1 MVRLRPS
8 LIGYEPERAHVFQV
22 EALRRLEA
30 EPGIVSASPAAYP
43 AMWSDNTIEVWPP
56 GSPPARA
63 GTNVVG
69 PRFFETLG
77 VHPLA
82 GREFDARD
90 KAGAPA
96 VVIVNHALAE
106 RLWPGASA
114 IGQRL
119 MVDSVASEVVGVVP
133 NLQYRLAGRAAEP
146 FVYRSYWQGKPADGW
161 SSDSRTHILV
171 KGDPRVMLPQIR
183 RVIAGIDP
191 DMPLSEDQ
199 ALVDRLGYEFQ
210 PVRVAENLLVCF
222 AALAVFLSAFGLYG
236 VLAFRVAQRTR
247 EIGVRM
253 ALGADAG
260 AVARLVLRRGA
271 LLALV
276 GVSLGVVAALASVR
290 LLGSLMYGI
299 SGGDPL
305 AFASAALLM
314 IGAALAASYLP
325 ARRAT
330 RLDPLLA
337 LRHD

>member
-1 MVRLRPS
+1 V
-8 LIGYEPERAHVFQV
+8 
-22 EALRRLEA
+22 LRRLEA
-30 EPGIVSASPAAYP
+30 TPGIVSASPAAYP
-43 AMWSDNTIEVWPP
+43 AMWSDNTIRVWSP
-56 GSPPARA
+56 GSPPADPDRA
-63 GTNVVG
+63 PRYGTNAIG

-77 VHPLA
+77 VHPVA

-90 KAGAPA
+90 QAGAPA
-96 VVIVNHALAE
+96 VVIVNQALAE
-106 RLWPGASA
+106 HLWPGAYA

-119 MVDSVASEVVGVVP
+119 VIDTVASEVVGVVP
-133 NLQYRLAGRAAEP
+133 NLQYRLAGQSAEP
-146 FVYRSYWQGKPADGW
+146 FVYQSYWQGKPGDSW
-161 SSDSRTHILV
+161 LTESRTHILV
-171 KGDPRVMLPQIR
+171 TGDPRAMLPEIR
-183 RVIAGIDP
+183 RVIAGVDP

-199 ALVDRLGYEFQ
+199 ALVDRLTYEFQ

-222 AALAVFLSAFGLYG
+222 AALAVFLSGFGLYG
-236 VLAFRVAQRTR
+236 VLAFRVTQRTR

-253 ALGADAG
+253 ALGAGAG

-276 GVSLGVVAALASVR
+276 GVAIGVAAALASVR
-290 LLGSLMYGI
+290 LLGSVLYGV

-305 AFASAALLM
+305 AFAYASLLM
-314 IGAALAASYLP
+314 IGVALASSYLP